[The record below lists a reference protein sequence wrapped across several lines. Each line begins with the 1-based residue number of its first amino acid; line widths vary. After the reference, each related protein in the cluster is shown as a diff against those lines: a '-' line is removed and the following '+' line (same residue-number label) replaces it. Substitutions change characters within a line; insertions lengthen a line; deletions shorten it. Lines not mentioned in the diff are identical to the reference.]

1 MVELSGEKAYVKG
14 LGVLRLLHKGSRGR
28 GRGRGHGKAVDL
40 ENLECKTKTI
50 ID

>member
-1 MVELSGEKAYVKG
+1 MVELSGKKAHVEG
-14 LGVLRLLHKGSRGR
+14 LGGLGLLHRGS
-28 GRGRGHGKAVDL
+28 RGRGHGKAADL